1 MTSQEVLSDRR
12 RNLEEDYFRR
22 QEMESIARLRER
34 AAREAERRKMGEQLD
49 LSDDEVLLA
58 LQQLGYTSETSAL
71 LFLAPLVQVAWAEG
85 RVSSSERELILE
97 AAATQGIGPGS
108 EAYLKL
114 LEWLSERPAEEL
126 LEGSLRLIGSML
138 HQMSPD
144 EREARKYELLL
155 FATQVAEASGGV
167 MGFVGLGNRICRE
180 EEAMLERI
188 VTTIDEPPP
197 VTAQG

>member
-1 MTSQEVLSDRR
+1 MTSQEMLADRR
-12 RNLEEDYFRR
+12 RNMEEDYFRR
-22 QEMESIARLRER
+22 QELESIARLRER

-49 LSDDEVLLA
+49 LSDDEMLLA

-97 AAATQGIGPGS
+97 AAATQGIRPGS

-114 LEWLSERPAEEL
+114 LEWLSERPSEEL
-126 LEGSLRLIGSML
+126 MEGSLRLIGRML

-144 EREARKYELLL
+144 ERESRKYELLL

-188 VTTIDEPPP
+188 VTAIDESPP
-197 VTAQG
+197 VTVQG

>member
-1 MTSQEVLSDRR
+1 MTSQEMLADRR
-12 RNLEEDYFRR
+12 RNMEEDYFRR
-22 QEMESIARLRER
+22 QELESIARLRER

-49 LSDDEVLLA
+49 LSDDEMLLA

-114 LEWLSERPAEEL
+114 LEWLSERPSEEL
-126 LEGSLRLIGSML
+126 MEGSLRLIGRML

-144 EREARKYELLL
+144 ERESRKYELLL

-188 VTTIDEPPP
+188 VTAIDESPP
-197 VTAQG
+197 VTVQG